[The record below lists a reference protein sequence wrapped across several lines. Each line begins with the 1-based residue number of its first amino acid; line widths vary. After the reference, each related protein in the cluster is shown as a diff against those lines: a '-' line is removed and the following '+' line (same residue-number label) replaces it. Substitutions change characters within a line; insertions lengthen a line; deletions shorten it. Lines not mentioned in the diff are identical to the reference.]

1 MNTAYIVENPHNIN
15 TAITLC
21 QRHEAEGI
29 VTDVFPA
36 WSGVAAAGAIALVE
50 GSVQLTAAK
59 TGMQLIVTGYAPEDP
74 IPSARSAIETVLSK
88 GAQRNIHVTL
98 LIDSAS
104 AIPEEWRDRLQVID
118 PAALSALGL

>member
-1 MNTAYIVENPHNIN
+1 MNTAYITPTPHNIS
-15 TAITLC
+15 TAVDLC
-21 QRHEAEGI
+21 QRHEAEGT

-59 TGMQLIVTGYAPEDP
+59 TGMQLIVTGYDPEDP
-74 IPSARSAIETVLSK
+74 IPSAHSAIETVLAK

-98 LIDSAS
+98 LIDSADK
-104 AIPEEWRDRLQVID
+104 IPKEWRDQLQVID

>member
-1 MNTAYIVENPHNIN
+1 MNTAYIVENPHSLN
-15 TAITLC
+15 TAVDLC
-21 QRHEAEGI
+21 QRHEAEGT

-59 TGMQLIVTGYAPEDP
+59 EGMQLIVTGYDPEDP
-74 IPSARSAIETVLSK
+74 IPSARSAIETVLAK
-88 GAQRNIHVTL
+88 GTRRGIYVTVL
-98 LIDSAS
+98 FAS
-104 AIPEEWRDRLQVID
+104 ADKIPDEWKPQLQVID